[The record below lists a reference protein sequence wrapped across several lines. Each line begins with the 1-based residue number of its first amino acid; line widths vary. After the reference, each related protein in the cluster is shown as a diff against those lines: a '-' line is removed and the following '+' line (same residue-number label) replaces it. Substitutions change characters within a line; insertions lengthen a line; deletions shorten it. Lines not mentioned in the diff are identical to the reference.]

1 MNKLF
6 ITLSI
11 MMGVVV
17 LSSNYLVQFP
27 INYFGLN
34 EILTY
39 GAFSYP
45 IAFLITDLA
54 NRSYGKLLARQIVY
68 LGFLIGI
75 IFTLLFST
83 DFADL
88 ISVRIAIGSGV
99 AFITAQLLDI
109 QIFDRLRKKEWF
121 VAPLTSSLIGST
133 VDTFLF
139 FSISFYATG
148 VPWVTLSLG
157 DLAVKVLVALIML
170 IPFRM
175 LLKIIKP
182 IKVSNIFDENKNDPI
197 LKTKLF
203 NQDLDNPIGIA
214 AGFDKNAEVYNPLFK
229 LGFGFVEV
237 GTVTPLKQ
245 YGNEKPRVFRLVED
259 QALINRLGF
268 NNHGSDTILNRIK
281 SNKKLGV
288 LGVNVGPNKDSND
301 RLNDYLIGL
310 EKFSEVADY
319 ITINISSPNTENLRN
334 FHDENK
340 LKDLLTSI
348 SEKKKQLKTEI
359 PVAVKI
365 SPDINENQIDLI
377 SEILLENEI
386 SAIIISNTSEACRE
400 TLQNIQRHQKGGLSG
415 KPIEKKSNLLISKFY
430 NLIKG
435 KIKIIGV
442 GGVDSGKA
450 AYDKFLLG
458 ADYVQLYTGM
468 VFQGPNIAGM
478 IKKDLKE
485 LLIRDGVKNFTEI
498 VGNKTVS

>member
-1 MNKLF
+1 MY
-6 ITLSI
+6 
-11 MMGVVV
+11 
-17 LSSNYLVQFP
+17 SN
-27 INYFGLN
+27 
-34 EILTY
+34 
-39 GAFSYP
+39 
-45 IAFLITDLA
+45 
-54 NRSYGKLLARQIVY
+54 
-68 LGFLIGI
+68 
-75 IFTLLFST
+75 
-83 DFADL
+83 
-88 ISVRIAIGSGV
+88 
-99 AFITAQLLDI
+99 
-109 QIFDRLRKKEWF
+109 LR
-121 VAPLTSSLIGST
+121 SLIFKI
-133 VDTFLF
+133 DPERAHFLA
-139 FSISFYATG
+139 IQ
-148 VPWVTLSLG
+148 SLK
-157 DLAVKVLVALIML
+157 LNL
-170 IPFRM
+170 
-175 LLKIIKP
+175 
-182 IKVSNIFDENKNDPI
+182 VSNIFDENKNDPI

-340 LKDLLTSI
+340 LKELLKSV

-386 SAIIISNTSEACRE
+386 SAIIISNTSESSRE

-430 NLIKG
+430 KLIKG